1 MADLKQ
7 NMFRHLRSAK
17 QWLAKAEESFD
28 KDSDIR
34 GELDLFLAQAELQ
47 HARETSRSR
56 PVWYRQQYLRQ
67 LLSFAVAV
75 IIGISGFGGYWMI
88 SRNAAMPIP
97 LAAQE
102 AKPNNPAVQTAE
114 REASVIPAEVEKSQ
128 PASPAAASTVSVQ
141 PAETPAPQR
150 VQASRPIQAAK
161 ENIVSPDEMQRMV
174 QAAGKSLRG
183 Q

>member
-17 QWLAKAEESFD
+17 QWLARAEESFD

-56 PVWYRQQYLRQ
+56 PVWYRRQYLRHV
-67 LLSFAVAV
+67 LSFAVAV
-75 IIGISGFGGYWMI
+75 VICVSGFGGYWMV
-88 SRNAAMPIP
+88 SRNTAMPIP
-97 LAAQE
+97 LAVQE
-102 AKPNNPAVQTAE
+102 AKPAPAVKVAE
-114 REASVIPAEVEKSQ
+114 REAMVTPAKVDEPR
-128 PASPAAASTVSVQ
+128 PASPVEVSAAPVK
-141 PAETPAPQR
+141 PAETPEPR
-150 VQASRPIQAAK
+150 VQASRPTQAVK
-161 ENIVSPDEMQRMV
+161 DNIVSPDEMQRMV

>member
-17 QWLAKAEESFD
+17 QWLARAEESFD

-47 HARETSRSR
+47 HARETTRSR
-56 PVWYRQQYLRQ
+56 QAWYRQPYLRH

-102 AKPNNPAVQTAE
+102 AKPAPAVKVAE
-114 REASVIPAEVEKSQ
+114 HEAMVAPAKVDEPR
-128 PASPAAASTVSVQ
+128 PASPVEVSAAPVKQ
-141 PAETPAPQR
+141 AETPEPRA
-150 VQASRPIQAAK
+150 QASRPTQAVK
-161 ENIVSPDEMQRMV
+161 DNIVSPDEMQRMV

>member
-7 NMFRHLRSAK
+7 NMFRHLSSAK

-56 PVWYRQQYLRQ
+56 PVWYRRPYFRHI
-67 LLSFAVAV
+67 LSFAVAAV
-75 IIGISGFGGYWMI
+75 VCVSGFGGYLMI
-88 SRNAAMPIP
+88 SRNTAMPIP
-97 LAAQE
+97 LAVQE
-102 AKPNNPAVQTAE
+102 AKPAPAVKITE
-114 REASVIPAEVEKSQ
+114 REAMDTPAKVDTPRPALPVAVSTAPAEPVE
-128 PASPAAASTVSVQ
+128 A
-141 PAETPAPQR
+141 PAPR
-150 VQASRPIQAAK
+150 GQASRPTQAAK
-161 ENIVSPDEMQRMV
+161 DNIVSPDEMQRMV